1 MPRSLIGFVI
11 VLAAP
16 LYSAIFPE
24 QIGEYTRSA
33 PQAVALPD
41 QPLYDE
47 YGIDATEQADYTG
60 PQKQRFSATAWRFRD
75 TTGAMALFQAR
86 RPAGAVYKHL
96 ADLTATTSDGLIF
109 AHGNYLFQL
118 TGKLPAQADL
128 ELFFAQLPK
137 LEQSPLPALIGYLP
151 SSGLIP
157 NSERYIVGP
166 VSLDRSGAGI
176 PAGTA
181 AFHLGAEGE
190 LGKYSTPKG
199 ILTMAIFNYPTPN
212 MARDRFEDFQK
223 LPGVVAKRTG
233 PLVAAISGN
242 PDPDLAER
250 LLSQVHYEANITWNE
265 KAPGSDVKQFSKMI
279 LAMFALAGILI
290 LGSIVVGIGFGGF
303 RVLRKKFSG
312 SDEPEEMI
320 RLHLG
325 ESGPPT
331 GIAK

>member
-1 MPRSLIGFVI
+1 MSRSLIALI
-11 VLAAP
+11 AVLAAP

-24 QIGEYTRSA
+24 QIGDYTRSA
-33 PQAVALPD
+33 PQSVTLPD
-41 QPLYDE
+41 QSLYDE
-47 YGIDATEQADYTG
+47 YGIDATEQADYTA
-60 PQKQRFSATAWRFRD
+60 PQNRKFSATAWRFRD

-86 RPAGAVYKHL
+86 RPSGAVYKKL

-109 AHGNYLFQL
+109 AHGNYVFQF
-118 TGKLPAQADL
+118 TGKLPPQADL
-128 ELFFAQLPK
+128 DPIYAQLPK

-151 SSGLIP
+151 SAGLVP

-176 PAGTA
+176 PAATA
-181 AFHLGAEGE
+181 AFHLGAEGQ

-199 ILTMAIFNYPTPN
+199 ILSLVIFNYPTPN

-223 LPGVVAKRTG
+223 LPGVVTKRTG

-250 LLSQVHYEANITWNE
+250 LLSQIRYEANITWNE
-265 KAPGSDVKQFSKMI
+265 KVPGNDVKQFSKMI
-279 LAMFALAGILI
+279 LAMFTLAGLLI

-303 RVLRKKFSG
+303 RVLRKKLG
-312 SDEPEEMI
+312 GNAAPDDMI
-320 RLHLG
+320 TLHLS